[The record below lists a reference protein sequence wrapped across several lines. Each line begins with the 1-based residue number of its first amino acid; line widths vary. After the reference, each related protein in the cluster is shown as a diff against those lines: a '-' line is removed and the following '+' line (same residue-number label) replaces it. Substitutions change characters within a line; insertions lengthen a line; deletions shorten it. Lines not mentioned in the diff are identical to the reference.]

1 RNCCACTL
9 AREEL
14 IVLLYSSM
22 KPIYLDWAASSPMDP
37 ELASTMVELYTHSY
51 GNPSSSHSFG
61 RTAKKILR
69 KTRERCSFLLQ
80 VNPDQ
85 LIFTSG
91 GTEANTLPL
100 LSLLRRSSGGE
111 IVLSAFEHAAVYELG
126 SLFREKGFQ
135 VKEVKPDTNGII
147 QPEEVRRQL
156 SPATIAVAVM
166 LVNNEIGSI
175 QPIRRISQEMRKFET
190 DHSTRIHF
198 HCDAVQALGKIPV
211 NLMSSGADTMA
222 FSGHKLC
229 APKGIGL
236 LYSKNKFTPLAFG
249 GGQEFGIRPG
259 TENIPAVWAFGEALE
274 KRYSHMEAE
283 YAHAIKLRDR
293 LFLQIEEIEGAEVF
307 PQDRPRADMLGSGKW
322 SELNYSPYIVAIN
335 ISPVPGEIC
344 ARVLNDRG
352 IAVATGSACSSSR
365 KKQRGRVAYSITAD
379 EQIAQGIIRVSFGP
393 GNSEP
398 DIDSFAHT
406 LQQELQLL
414 RKTVR
419 HSR

>member
-1 RNCCACTL
+1 
-9 AREEL
+9 
-14 IVLLYSSM
+14 M
-22 KPIYLDWAASSPMDP
+22 KPIYLDWAASAPMDP
-37 ELASTMVELYTHSY
+37 ELAPTMVELYTHSY
-51 GNPSSSHSFG
+51 GNPSASHSFG
-61 RTAKKILR
+61 RTAQKILQE
-69 KTRERCSFLLQ
+69 TREKCSVLLQ

-135 VKEVKPDTNGII
+135 VNEVKPDANGII

-156 SPATIAVAVM
+156 SPATVAVAVM

-175 QPIRRISQEMRKFET
+175 QPIHRISQEIRRFEA

-211 NLMSSGADTMA
+211 SPESSGADTMA
-222 FSGHKLC
+222 FSGHKFC

-236 LYSKNKFTPLAFG
+236 LYSKNKFTPLTSG
-249 GGQEFGIRPG
+249 GGQEFGVRPG
-259 TENIPAVWAFGEALE
+259 TENIPAIWAFGQALE
-274 KRYSHMEAE
+274 KRFRNMEAE
-283 YAHAIKLRDR
+283 HAHAIRLCDR
-293 LFLQIEEIEGAEVF
+293 LILQIEAIEGAEVF
-307 PQDRPRADMLGSGKW
+307 PQSRTNSDKLGTDTWAD
-322 SELNYSPYIVAIN
+322 LNYSPYIVAFN
-335 ISPVPGEIC
+335 LSPVPGEIC

-352 IAVATGSACSSSR
+352 IAVATGSACSSNS
-365 KKQRGRVAYSITAD
+365 KKKRGRVAYSLTAD
-379 EQIAQGIIRVSFGP
+379 EQIAQGIMRISFGP
-393 GNSEP
+393 GSSVT
-398 DIDSFAHT
+398 DIDTFAET
-406 LQQELQLL
+406 LQQELPLL
-414 RKTVR
+414 RKTVG

>member
-1 RNCCACTL
+1 
-9 AREEL
+9 
-14 IVLLYSSM
+14 M

-37 ELASTMVELYTHSY
+37 ELAPPMLELYTHNY
-51 GNPSSSHSFG
+51 GNPSSPHSFG

-69 KTRERCSFLLQ
+69 EARKKCSVLLQ
-80 VNPDQ
+80 VNPEQ

-126 SLFREKGFQ
+126 SLFRDKGFQ
-135 VKEVKPDTNGII
+135 VKEVKPDAHGII
-147 QPEEVRRQL
+147 QPEDVRKQL
-156 SPATIAVAVM
+156 SPTTIAVAVM

-175 QPIRRISQEMRKFET
+175 QPIRRISQEIRTFEAE
-190 DHSTRIHF
+190 HSTRIHF
-198 HCDAVQALGKIPV
+198 HCDAVQALGKLHLSPE
-211 NLMSSGADTMA
+211 SSGTDTMA
-222 FSGHKLC
+222 FSGHKFC

-236 LYSKNKFTPLAFG
+236 LYSKNKFTPLASG

-274 KRYSHMEAE
+274 KRCRHMEAE
-283 YAHAIKLRDR
+283 YAHAVRLHDR
-293 LFLQIEEIEGAEVF
+293 LIMQIEKIEGAAVF
-307 PQDRPRADMLGSGKW
+307 PQARPRADMLGSGKW
-322 SELNYSPYIVAIN
+322 SELKYSPYIVALN
-335 ISPVPGEIC
+335 LSPVPGEIC

-352 IAVATGSACSSSR
+352 IAVATGSACSSSH
-365 KKQRGRVAYSITAD
+365 KKQRGRVAYSVTAN

-393 GNSEP
+393 GNSES
-398 DIDSFAHT
+398 DIDTFAQT

-419 HSR
+419 PSR

>member
-1 RNCCACTL
+1 
-9 AREEL
+9 
-14 IVLLYSSM
+14 M

-37 ELASTMVELYTHSY
+37 ELVPTMVELYAHSY

-61 RTAKKILR
+61 RNAKKILQE
-69 KTRERCSFLLQ
+69 TREKCSVLLQ
-80 VNPDQ
+80 VKPDQ

-100 LSLLRRSSGGE
+100 LSLLRRSSSGE
-111 IVLSAFEHAAVYELG
+111 IVLSAFEHAAVYELK

-135 VKEVKPDTNGII
+135 VKEVTPDANGII

-175 QPIRRISQEMRKFET
+175 QPINRISQEIRRFEA

-211 NLMSSGADTMA
+211 SLEISGADTMA
-222 FSGHKLC
+222 FSGHKFC

-236 LYSKNKFTPLAFG
+236 LYSKNKFIPLASG
-249 GGQEFGIRPG
+249 GGQEFGLRPG
-259 TENIPAVWAFGEALE
+259 TENIPAIWAFGEVLE
-274 KRYSHMEAE
+274 KRFHYMEAE
-283 YAHAIKLRDR
+283 HTHAIRLRDR
-293 LFLQIEEIEGAEVF
+293 LILQMEEIEGAEVF
-307 PQDRPRADMLGSGKW
+307 PKSRTDSDKLGSNEW
-322 SELNYSPYIVAIN
+322 ADLNYSPYIVAFN
-335 ISPVPGEIC
+335 LSPVPGEIC

-352 IAVATGSACSSSR
+352 IAVATGSACSSNS
-365 KKQRGRVAYSITAD
+365 KKKRGRVAYSVTAD
-379 EQIAQGIIRVSFGP
+379 EQIAQGIIRISFGP
-393 GNSEP
+393 SNSET
-398 DIDSFAHT
+398 DIDTFAET
-406 LQQELQLL
+406 LQQELPLL